1 MLDGRHALVRW
12 LTAERDQRP
21 VLWPRYEASASRLRA
36 SHRIDL
42 FELGVDVG
50 FADVKH
56 TAFSVCAFEPQVA
69 VASE

>member
-1 MLDGRHALVRW
+1 MTFEIDELLATTRSVRKRLDF
-12 LTAERDQRP
+12 ER
-21 VLWPRYEASASRLRA
+21 LIGL
-36 SHRIDL
+36 IDL